1 MPVRAQLSVG
11 PCGRKGTIISVSLP
25 NGAVVS
31 AASTYQAPKTITAI
45 SNAAEASVSSTAHGF
60 TAGDLLELTSGWSRL
75 NSRIVRVKSATTDA
89 FVLEGLDTSSV
100 NLYPVGGG
108 AGTARKILTWVQITQ
123 VLEFTTSGG
132 EQQFVTYSF
141 LEEDVEHQ
149 IPTVK
154 SASSFAMTIGDDASL
169 PWYALLSAAND
180 DRVPRAVRITL
191 PSQSSILY
199 NGYVTLNK
207 TPTLTKNE
215 IMGLQATVSLTSEPM
230 RYSA

>member
-1 MPVRAQLSVG
+1 MA
-11 PCGRKGTIISVSLP
+11 VSLP

-31 AASTYQAPKTITAI
+31 IASAYAAPITITAV
-45 SNAAEASVSSTAHGF
+45 SNANPAVASAVGHGL
-60 TAGDLLELTSGWSRL
+60 ANGDIVEVTSGWSRL
-75 NSRIVRVKSATTDA
+75 NSRVARVANVTADT
-89 FVLEGLDTSSV
+89 FELEGINTTST

-108 AGTARKILTWVQITQ
+108 AGSVRKVSTWQQITQ

-154 SASSFAMTIGDDASL
+154 SASSFAMTIGDDAEL
-169 PWYALLSAAND
+169 PWYSILSDAND
-180 DRVPRAVRITL
+180 DRIPRAVSVVL
-191 PSQSSILY
+191 PSGSAIYY

-215 IMGLQATVSLTSEPM
+215 LMGLQSTVSLTSEPM
-230 RYSA
+230 RYAA

>member
-1 MPVRAQLSVG
+1 M
-11 PCGRKGTIISVSLP
+11 SVSLP

-31 AASTYQAPKTITAI
+31 IASAYAAPITVTAV
-45 SNAAEASVSSTAHGF
+45 SNANPAVASAVGHGL
-60 TAGDLLELTSGWSRL
+60 ANGDIVEITSGWSRL
-75 NSRIVRVKSATTDA
+75 NSRIARVASVTADTFT
-89 FVLEGLDTSSV
+89 LEGINTTST
-100 NLYPVGGG
+100 NLYPAGGG
-108 AGTARKILTWVQITQ
+108 AGSVRKITTWQQITQ

-169 PWYALLSAAND
+169 PWYGILSDAND
-180 DRVPRAVRITL
+180 DRIPRAVSVVL
-191 PSQSSILY
+191 PSGSAIYY

-215 IMGLQATVSLTSEPM
+215 LMGLQGTVSLTSEPQ
-230 RYSA
+230 RYAA

>member
-1 MPVRAQLSVG
+1 M
-11 PCGRKGTIISVSLP
+11 SVSLP

-31 AASTYQAPKTITAI
+31 IASAYAAPVTVTAV
-45 SNAAEASVSSTAHGF
+45 SNASPAVASAVGHGF
-60 TAGDLLELTSGWSRL
+60 ANGDIVEVTSGWSRL
-75 NSRIVRVKSATTDA
+75 NSRIARVAGVTADA
-89 FVLEGLDTSSV
+89 FQLEGINTTST
-100 NLYPVGGG
+100 NLYPAGGG
-108 AGTARKILTWVQITQ
+108 AGSVRKVSTWQQITQ

-154 SASSFAMTIGDDASL
+154 SASSFAMTIGDDAEL
-169 PWYALLSAAND
+169 PWYSILSDAND
-180 DRVPRAVRITL
+180 DRIPRAVSVVL
-191 PSQSSILY
+191 PSGSAIFY

-215 IMGLQATVSLTSEPM
+215 LMGLQSTVSLTSEPM
-230 RYSA
+230 RYAA

>member
-1 MPVRAQLSVG
+1 M
-11 PCGRKGTIISVSLP
+11 SVSLP
-25 NGAVVS
+25 NGAVVAIAATYGS
-31 AASTYQAPKTITAI
+31 AVPVTAI
-45 SNAAEASVSSTAHGF
+45 TNANPAVATATAHGL
-60 TAGDLLELTSGWSRL
+60 TDGDLIEVTSGWSRL
-75 NSRIVRVKSATTDA
+75 NSRVVRVANSDTNT
-89 FVLEGLDTSSV
+89 FELEGIDTSDT
-100 NLYPVGGG
+100 NLYPAGGG
-108 AGTARKILTWVQITQ
+108 IGSVKDIATMTQITQ

-154 SASSFAMTIGDDASL
+154 SASSFAMTIGDDATL
-169 PWYALLSAAND
+169 PWYALLSTAND
-180 DRVPRAVRITL
+180 DRVPRAVTVTL
-191 PSQSSILY
+191 PSGSLIAY

-215 IMGLQATVSLTSEPM
+215 IMGLQSTVSLTSEPV

>member
-1 MPVRAQLSVG
+1 LPERAQFSVG
-11 PCGRKGTIISVSLP
+11 PCGRKGTTISVSLP
-25 NGAVVS
+25 NGAVV
-31 AASTYQAPKTITAI
+31 AAANTYAAPKTVTAI
-45 SNAAEASVSSTAHGF
+45 SNAAEASCSSTAHGF
-60 TAGDLLELTSGWSRL
+60 VAGDILEVTSGWSRL

-89 FVLEGLDTSSV
+89 YVLEGVDTSNV

-108 AGTARKILTWVQITQ
+108 AGQARKILTWVQITQ
-123 VLEFTTSGG
+123 VLEFATSGG

-191 PSQSSILY
+191 PSMSSILY

-215 IMGLQATVSLTSEPM
+215 IMGLKATVSLTSEPT

>member
-1 MPVRAQLSVG
+1 M
-11 PCGRKGTIISVSLP
+11 SVSLP

-31 AASTYQAPKTITAI
+31 IAATYQAAKTITAI
-45 SNAAEASVSSTAHGF
+45 TNGSAPSCSSTAHGY
-60 TAGDLLELTSGWSRL
+60 TTGDILEITSGWSRL
-75 NSRIVRVKSATTDA
+75 NSRIVRVASATTDA
-89 FVLEGLDTSSV
+89 FVIEGIDTTSTQLFPS
-100 NLYPVGGG
+100 GGG
-108 AGTARKILTWVQITQ
+108 AGSSRKILTWTQITQ

-141 LEEDVEHQ
+141 LEEDVERQ

-154 SASSFAMTIGDDASL
+154 SPSSFAMTIGDDASL

-180 DRVPRAVRITL
+180 DRIPRATSVTL
-191 PSQSSILY
+191 PSGSAIYY

-215 IMGLQATVSLTSEPM
+215 IMGLQSTVSMTAEPT
-230 RYSA
+230 RYAS

>member
-1 MPVRAQLSVG
+1 MA
-11 PCGRKGTIISVSLP
+11 VSLP

-31 AASTYQAPKTITAI
+31 IASVYAAPVTVTAI
-45 SNAAEASVSSTAHGF
+45 SNADPAVASAVGHGF
-60 TAGDLLELTSGWSRL
+60 ANGDIVEITSGWSRL
-75 NSRIVRVKSATTDA
+75 NSRVARVAGVTVDT
-89 FVLEGLDTSSV
+89 FQLEGINTTST
-100 NLYPVGGG
+100 NLYPTGGG
-108 AGTARKILTWVQITQ
+108 AGSVRKVGAWQQITQ

-154 SASSFAMTIGDDASL
+154 SASSFAMTIGDDAEL
-169 PWYALLSAAND
+169 PWYGILSDAND
-180 DRVPRAVRITL
+180 DRIPRAVSVVL
-191 PSQSSILY
+191 PSGSAIYY

-215 IMGLQATVSLTSEPM
+215 LMGLQSTVSLTSEPM
-230 RYSA
+230 RYAA

>member
-1 MPVRAQLSVG
+1 MA
-11 PCGRKGTIISVSLP
+11 VSLP

-31 AASTYQAPKTITAI
+31 IASAYAASVPVTAV
-45 SNAAEASVSSTAHGF
+45 SNANPAVVTAAGHGLSN
-60 TAGDLLELTSGWSRL
+60 GDIVEITSGWSRL
-75 NSRIVRVKSATTDA
+75 NSRVARITNVIADT
-89 FVLEGLDTSSV
+89 FELEGINTTST
-100 NLYPVGGG
+100 NLYPTGGG
-108 AGTARKILTWVQITQ
+108 AGSVRKVSTWQQITQ

-154 SASSFAMTIGDDASL
+154 SASSFAMTIGDDAEL
-169 PWYALLSAAND
+169 PWYSILSDAND
-180 DRVPRAVRITL
+180 DRIPRAVSVVL
-191 PSQSSILY
+191 PSGSAIFY

-215 IMGLQATVSLTSEPM
+215 LMGLQSTVSLTSEPM
-230 RYSA
+230 RYAA

>member
-1 MPVRAQLSVG
+1 MA
-11 PCGRKGTIISVSLP
+11 VSLP

-31 AASTYQAPKTITAI
+31 IASAYAAPITVTAV
-45 SNAAEASVSSTAHGF
+45 SNANPAVATAEGHGL
-60 TAGDLLELTSGWSRL
+60 ANGDIVEVTSGWSRL
-75 NSRIVRVKSATTDA
+75 NSRIARVAGVTADT
-89 FVLEGLDTSSV
+89 FQLEGINTTST
-100 NLYPVGGG
+100 NLYPAGGG
-108 AGTARKILTWVQITQ
+108 AGSVRKVSTWQQITQ

-154 SASSFAMTIGDDASL
+154 SASSFAMTIGDDAEL
-169 PWYALLSAAND
+169 PWYSILSDAND
-180 DRVPRAVRITL
+180 DRIPRAVSVVL
-191 PSQSSILY
+191 PSGSAIFY

-215 IMGLQATVSLTSEPM
+215 LMGLQSTVSLTSEPM
-230 RYSA
+230 RYAA

>member
-1 MPVRAQLSVG
+1 M
-11 PCGRKGTIISVSLP
+11 SVSLP

-31 AASTYQAPKTITAI
+31 IASAYATAKTITAI
-45 SNAAEASVSSTAHGF
+45 SNAVSASCSSTSHGF
-60 TAGDLLELTSGWSRL
+60 VAGDILEITSGWSRL
-75 NSRIVRVKSATTDA
+75 NSRVVRVLSATTDA
-89 FVLEGLDTSSV
+89 FVLDGVDTTSTT
-100 NLYPVGGG
+100 LYPVGGG
-108 AGTARKILTWVQITQ
+108 AGSARKITTWQQITQ

-149 IPTVK
+149 IPTIK

-169 PWYALLSAAND
+169 PWYSILSTAND

-191 PSQSSILY
+191 PSASSILY

-215 IMGLQATVSLTSEPM
+215 IMGLQSTVSLTSEPM
-230 RYSA
+230 RYAA

>member
-1 MPVRAQLSVG
+1 M
-11 PCGRKGTIISVSLP
+11 SVSLP
-25 NGAVVS
+25 NGAVVAI
-31 AASTYQAPKTITAI
+31 AASYDAPVSVTAI
-45 SNAAEASVSSTAHGF
+45 TNANPAVATATAHGL
-60 TAGDLLELTSGWSRL
+60 TDGDLIEVTSGWSRL
-75 NSRIVRVKSATTDA
+75 NSRVVRVANSDTNT
-89 FVLEGLDTSSV
+89 FELEGINTSDT
-100 NLYPVGGG
+100 NLYPAGGG
-108 AGTARKILTWVQITQ
+108 IGEVKGIATMTQITQ

-132 EQQFVTYSF
+132 DQQFVTYSF

-180 DRVPRAVRITL
+180 DRVPRAVTVTL
-191 PSQSSILY
+191 PSGSLIAY

-215 IMGLQATVSLTSEPM
+215 IMGLQSTVSLTSEPV

>member
-1 MPVRAQLSVG
+1 MA
-11 PCGRKGTIISVSLP
+11 VSLP

-31 AASTYQAPKTITAI
+31 IASAYAASVTITAV
-45 SNAAEASVSSTAHGF
+45 SNSNPAVATAAGHGL
-60 TAGDLLELTSGWSRL
+60 TAGDIVEITSGWSRL
-75 NSRIVRVKSATTDA
+75 NSRVARVANVTTDS
-89 FVLEGLDTSSV
+89 FELEGINTTST
-100 NLYPVGGG
+100 NLYPTGGG
-108 AGTARKILTWVQITQ
+108 AGSARKVSTWQQITQ

-154 SASSFAMTIGDDASL
+154 SASSFAMTIGDDAEL
-169 PWYALLSAAND
+169 PWYSILSDAND
-180 DRVPRAVRITL
+180 DRIPRAVSVVL
-191 PSQSSILY
+191 PSGSAIFY

-215 IMGLQATVSLTSEPM
+215 LMGLQSTVSLTSEPM
-230 RYSA
+230 RYAA

>member
-1 MPVRAQLSVG
+1 M
-11 PCGRKGTIISVSLP
+11 SVSLP

-31 AASTYQAPKTITAI
+31 IASAYAAPATIAAI
-45 SNAAEASVSSTAHGF
+45 SNASPAVASAVGHGF
-60 TAGDLLELTSGWSRL
+60 ANGDIVEITSGWSRL
-75 NSRIVRVKSATTDA
+75 NSRIARVAGVTADTFA
-89 FVLEGLDTSSV
+89 LEGINTTST

-108 AGTARKILTWVQITQ
+108 AGSVRKVSTWQQVTQ
-123 VLEFTTSGG
+123 VLEFKTSGG

-169 PWYALLSAAND
+169 PWYGILSDAND
-180 DRVPRAVRITL
+180 DRIPRAVSVVL
-191 PSQSSILY
+191 PSGSAIYY

-215 IMGLQATVSLTSEPM
+215 LMGLQSTVSLTSEPM

>member
-1 MPVRAQLSVG
+1 M
-11 PCGRKGTIISVSLP
+11 SVSLP

-31 AASTYQAPKTITAI
+31 IASAYAAPITVTAV
-45 SNAAEASVSSTAHGF
+45 SNASPAVASAVGHGL
-60 TAGDLLELTSGWSRL
+60 ANGDIVEVTSGWSRL
-75 NSRIVRVKSATTDA
+75 NSRVARVANVTADT
-89 FVLEGLDTSSV
+89 FELEGINTTST

-108 AGTARKILTWVQITQ
+108 AGSVRKVSTWQQITQ

-154 SASSFAMTIGDDASL
+154 SASSFAMTIGDDAEL
-169 PWYALLSAAND
+169 PWYSILSDAND
-180 DRVPRAVRITL
+180 DRIPRAVSVVL
-191 PSQSSILY
+191 PSGSAIFY

-215 IMGLQATVSLTSEPM
+215 LMGLQSTVSLTSEPM
-230 RYSA
+230 RYAA

>member
-1 MPVRAQLSVG
+1 M
-11 PCGRKGTIISVSLP
+11 SVSLP
-25 NGAVVS
+25 NGAVV
-31 AASTYQAPKTITAI
+31 AAAATYATPKTITTI
-45 SNAAEASVSSTAHGF
+45 SNAAEASCSSVGHGF
-60 TAGDLLELTSGWSRL
+60 AAGDLLEMTSGWSRL
-75 NSRIVRVKSATTDA
+75 NSRIVRVKTATADA
-89 FVLEGLDTSSV
+89 FILEGVDTSNV

-108 AGTARKILTWVQITQ
+108 TGTVRKILTWTQITQ

>member
-1 MPVRAQLSVG
+1 MSIASAYAAPV
-11 PCGRKGTIISVSLP
+11 
-25 NGAVVS
+25 AVTV
-31 AASTYQAPKTITAI
+31 I
-45 SNAAEASVSSTAHGF
+45 SNANPAVASATGHGL
-60 TAGDLLELTSGWSRL
+60 ANGDVVEITSGWSRL
-75 NSRIVRVKSATTDA
+75 NSRVARVANVTADT
-89 FVLEGLDTSSV
+89 FELEGINTISA
-100 NLYPVGGG
+100 NLYPTGGG
-108 AGTARKILTWVQITQ
+108 AGSVRKISTWQQITQ

-154 SASSFAMTIGDDASL
+154 SASSFQMTIGDDAEL
-169 PWYALLSAAND
+169 PWYSILSDAND
-180 DRVPRAVRITL
+180 DRVPRAVSVVL
-191 PSQSSILY
+191 PSGSAIFY

-215 IMGLQATVSLTSEPM
+215 LMGLQSTVSLTSEPM

>member
-1 MPVRAQLSVG
+1 M
-11 PCGRKGTIISVSLP
+11 SVSLP

-31 AASTYQAPKTITAI
+31 IASAYAAPITVTAV
-45 SNAAEASVSSTAHGF
+45 SNANSAVASAVGHGL
-60 TAGDLLELTSGWSRL
+60 ANGDIVEVTSGWSRL
-75 NSRIVRVKSATTDA
+75 NSRVARVANVTADT
-89 FVLEGLDTSSV
+89 FELEGINTTST
-100 NLYPVGGG
+100 NLYPAGGG
-108 AGTARKILTWVQITQ
+108 AGSVRKISTWQQITQ

-154 SASSFAMTIGDDASL
+154 SASSFAMTIGDDAEL
-169 PWYALLSAAND
+169 PWYSILSDAND
-180 DRVPRAVRITL
+180 DRIPRAVSVVL
-191 PSQSSILY
+191 PSGSAIFY

-215 IMGLQATVSLTSEPM
+215 LMGLQSTVSLTSEPM
-230 RYSA
+230 RYAA

>member
-1 MPVRAQLSVG
+1 M
-11 PCGRKGTIISVSLP
+11 SVSLP

-31 AASTYQAPKTITAI
+31 IASAYAAPITVTAV
-45 SNAAEASVSSTAHGF
+45 SNANPAVATAEGHGL
-60 TAGDLLELTSGWSRL
+60 ANGDIVEVTSGWSRL
-75 NSRIVRVKSATTDA
+75 NSRVARVAGVTADT
-89 FVLEGLDTSSV
+89 FQLEGINTTST
-100 NLYPVGGG
+100 NLYPAGGG
-108 AGTARKILTWVQITQ
+108 AGSVRKVSTWQQITQ

-154 SASSFAMTIGDDASL
+154 SASSFAMTIGDDAEL
-169 PWYALLSAAND
+169 PWYSILSDAND
-180 DRVPRAVRITL
+180 DRIPRAVSVVL
-191 PSQSSILY
+191 PSGSAIFY

-215 IMGLQATVSLTSEPM
+215 LMGLQSTVSLTSEPM
-230 RYSA
+230 RYAA

>member
-1 MPVRAQLSVG
+1 LA
-11 PCGRKGTIISVSLP
+11 VSLP

-31 AASTYQAPKTITAI
+31 IASAYAAPITITAV
-45 SNAAEASVSSTAHGF
+45 SNANPAVASAVGHGL
-60 TAGDLLELTSGWSRL
+60 ANGDIVEVTSGWSRL
-75 NSRIVRVKSATTDA
+75 NSRVARVANVTADT
-89 FVLEGLDTSSV
+89 FELEGINTTST
-100 NLYPVGGG
+100 NLYPAGGG
-108 AGTARKILTWVQITQ
+108 AGSVRKVSTWQQITQ

-169 PWYALLSAAND
+169 PWYGILSDAND
-180 DRVPRAVRITL
+180 DRIPRAVSVVL
-191 PSQSSILY
+191 PSGSAIYY

-215 IMGLQATVSLTSEPM
+215 LMGLQGTVSLTSEPQ
-230 RYSA
+230 RYAA

>member
-1 MPVRAQLSVG
+1 L
-11 PCGRKGTIISVSLP
+11 SVSLP

-31 AASTYQAPKTITAI
+31 IASAYAAPITVTAV
-45 SNAAEASVSSTAHGF
+45 SNANPAVATAEGHGL
-60 TAGDLLELTSGWSRL
+60 ANGDIVEVTSGWSRL
-75 NSRIVRVKSATTDA
+75 NSRVARVAGVTADT
-89 FVLEGLDTSSV
+89 FQLEGINTTST
-100 NLYPVGGG
+100 NLYPAGGG
-108 AGTARKILTWVQITQ
+108 AGSVRKVSTWQQITQ

-154 SASSFAMTIGDDASL
+154 SASSFAMTIGDDAEL
-169 PWYALLSAAND
+169 PWYSILSDAND
-180 DRVPRAVRITL
+180 DRIPRAVSVVL
-191 PSQSSILY
+191 PSGSAIFY

-215 IMGLQATVSLTSEPM
+215 LMGLQSTVSLTSEPM
-230 RYSA
+230 RYAA